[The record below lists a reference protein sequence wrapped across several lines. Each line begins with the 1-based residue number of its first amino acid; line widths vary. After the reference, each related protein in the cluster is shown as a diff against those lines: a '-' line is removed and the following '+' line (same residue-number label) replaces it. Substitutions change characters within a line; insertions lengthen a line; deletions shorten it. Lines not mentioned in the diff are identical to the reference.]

1 MEDLTAFQ
9 RDLLYAIAGA
19 DEPHGLAL
27 KEELQE
33 YYQSEVTHGHLY
45 PTLDELV
52 DMGLVEKG
60 SLDDR
65 TNSYTLTE
73 RGEEVLASRRE
84 WEDEYVSGVVETTSV
99 SGAAGSH

>member
-1 MEDLTAFQ
+1 MDDLTAFQ

-45 PTLDELV
+45 PTLDALV
-52 DMGLVEKG
+52 EMELVEKG

-65 TNSYTLTE
+65 TNSYTLTD
-73 RGEEVLASRRE
+73 RGEAVLASRRE
-84 WEDEYVSGVVETTSV
+84 WEDEYVSDVVETAP
-99 SGAAGSH
+99 SGSAGGN